1 MLKLLHTGDLHLGR
15 GYQKQE
21 QTDPALAKRYRE
33 ARMEALE
40 NVVRLAEQERCDALV
55 VAGDVFDAHTL
66 QPALVKE
73 VAELLGRCPCPVVV
87 LPGNH
92 DYCEGPEDKLWAR
105 FRECAGDNTLLLTEP
120 KPVPVGETMVF
131 YPCPCLDRYSQS
143 NALGWVKAD
152 DRRDTDK
159 VNIGVAHGAI
169 EGLSFDREKRYY
181 YMTRQE
187 LESTCMDLWLI
198 GHTHMPY
205 PEQETIS
212 GERIFNA
219 GTHQQT
225 DVADNSPGSAFLIE
239 VADDKSVTARR
250 VHTGVIQFVRKERT
264 VRHGDSLEAVLAES
278 GEGLDKASTTLRLT
292 LSGVALEEDWQNR
305 FSIYETAGKDYLHL
319 EVLDGELQQEITREM
334 IDRETLEGSLENRLL
349 KQYMDEPELLNL
361 AYGLVNECRK
371 EG

>member
-40 NVVRLAEQERCDALV
+40 NVVRLAEGERCDALV
-55 VAGDVFDAHTL
+55 VAGDIFDAHTL
-66 QPALVKE
+66 QPALVTA
-73 VAELLGRCPCPVVV
+73 VADILGRCPCPVVV

-92 DYCEGPEDKLWAR
+92 DYCEGEEDPLWNR
-105 FRECAGDNTLLLTEP
+105 FRACAGDNTLLLTTPEP
-120 KPVPVGETMVF
+120 VAVGEQMIF
-131 YPCPCLDRYSQS
+131 YPCPCTDRYSQG
-143 NALGWVKAD
+143 NALDWVKTN
-152 DRRDTDK
+152 DRRDETK
-159 VNIGVAHGAI
+159 VNIGLAHGAI

-181 YMTRQE
+181 FMTRQE
-187 LESTCMDLWLI
+187 LESTGMDLWLV

-205 PEQETIS
+205 PDQENIT

-225 DVADNSPGSAFLIE
+225 DVADNAPGSVFLIE
-239 VADDKSVTARR
+239 VDDDKSVTARR
-250 VHTGVIQFVRKERT
+250 VPTGVLHFVRKERT
-264 VRHGDSLEAVLAES
+264 VRHGDALEAVLEEA
-278 GEGLDKASTTLRLT
+278 GQGLEKATTTLRLT
-292 LSGVALEEDWQNR
+292 LSGVALAEDWQNR
-305 FSIYETAGKDYLHL
+305 FELYEAAGRDYLKL
-319 EVLDGELQQEITREM
+319 EVLDEGLQQEITREM

-361 AYGLVNECRK
+361 AYGLVKQCRK